1 MSLRKRLFLTLCLI
15 VVVGFFSIA
24 RWVRGELRNSY
35 SQVVEELLVDYA
47 HLFATQ
53 VEMSKMTLEGLASL
67 DSLFQK
73 YKSRNFQAPIFNFIK
88 TSHSLE
94 AYVTDLSGIV
104 IFATQ
109 KENIGLNFSK
119 WNDVYK
125 TLKGQYGAR
134 STRVKAEDSRTSIY
148 YVAAPILI
156 DGELKGVATVYKTES
171 SILTFLD
178 AALKKM
184 FVGGFLSVLVLG
196 LLGGLILIW
205 ITWPLEKLRLY
216 ALNVSEGQRVPPPS
230 SNIKEIKDLGFAF
243 EKMRISI
250 EGKKTMEKYTQI
262 LTHELKSPLTAM
274 KGAAELCLE
283 EMDSEQ
289 RTRFLN
295 NIIDEAQRS
304 HAILEQLLKIAA
316 LESKGELDQIETLDP
331 VEILNEVRDSLTGF
345 WRNKKIEIKIIIK
358 SQSSVKGDKFLLF
371 QSFRNILQNALE
383 FSPANTT
390 IQIITAD
397 KNQYLQI
404 TFDDEGAGIP
414 DYALPRIFEKFYS
427 LERPD
432 TKKKSSGL
440 GLSFVKEVV
449 ELHKGQI
456 QIQNSLTN
464 ERGTL
469 VTLSL
474 PIHHDTI

>member
-15 VVVGFFSIA
+15 VVLGFFSIA

-47 HLFATQ
+47 HLFATH
-53 VEMSKMTLEGLASL
+53 VEMSKMTPEGLASL
-67 DSLFQK
+67 DSIFEK

-94 AYVTDLSGIV
+94 AYVTDTNGTV
-104 IFATQ
+104 IFATE
-109 KENIGLNFSK
+109 KKNLGLNFSK

-134 STRVKAEDSRTSIY
+134 STRVNAEDSRTSIY
-148 YVAAPILI
+148 YVAAPII
-156 DGELKGVATVYKTES
+156 INTELKGVATVYKTES

-178 AALKKM
+178 EALKKM
-184 FVGGFLSVLVLG
+184 FFGGFLSVLVLG
-196 LLGGLILIW
+196 FLGGLILIW

-216 ALNVSEGQRVPPPS
+216 ALNVSEGQRIAPPS
-230 SNIKEIKDLGFAF
+230 SNIKEIKDLGLAF
-243 EKMRISI
+243 EKMRISL
-250 EGKKTMEKYTQI
+250 EGKKTIEKYTQV

-283 EMDSEQ
+283 EMDSLQ
-289 RTRFLN
+289 RARFLN

-316 LESKGELDQIETLDP
+316 LESKGELDQIEILDP
-331 VEILNEVRDSLTGF
+331 VEILNEVRDALTGF
-345 WRNKKIEIKIIIK
+345 WKNKKIEIEIIIK
-358 SQSSVKGDKFLLF
+358 SQSAIKGDKFLLL
-371 QSFRNILQNALE
+371 QSFRNILQNAIE
-383 FSPANTT
+383 FSSANTR
-390 IQIITAD
+390 IQILVEE
-397 KNQYLQI
+397 KNQSLQI
-404 TFDDEGAGIP
+404 TFEDEGTGIP

-456 QIQNSLTN
+456 QIQGTLKN

-474 PIHHDTI
+474 PIHHDSI